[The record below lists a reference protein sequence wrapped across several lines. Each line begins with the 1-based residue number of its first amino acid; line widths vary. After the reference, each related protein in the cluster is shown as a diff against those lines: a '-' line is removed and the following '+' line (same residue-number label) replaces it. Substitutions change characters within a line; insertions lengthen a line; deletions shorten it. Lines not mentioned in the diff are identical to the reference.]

1 MKELKEIIATNI
13 SELRSEAGITQIKLA
28 SALNYSDK
36 AVSKWERAESIP
48 DIVVLKQI
56 ADYFHVTVDYL
67 LCEEHRE
74 HKEKRKH
81 MLRQMRR
88 NNFIITCLSILLVW
102 FIATFIFVELNITL
116 TTPAIPSW
124 MVFIYAIPVSLTVLL
139 VLNSVW
145 GNKRLNY
152 LIISLMVWTV
162 LLTVY
167 LTLLFAIEQSL
178 WLIFILGIPAQL
190 IIFLWS
196 GLKRLRTEV

>member
-28 SALNYSDK
+28 TALNYSDK

-67 LCEEHRE
+67 LCEDHKE
-74 HKEKRKH
+74 HKEKRKS

-102 FIATFIFVELNITL
+102 FIATFVFVELNITL
-116 TTPAIPSW
+116 LTPAIPSW
-124 MVFIYAIPVSLTVLL
+124 MVFIYALPVSLTVLL

-145 GNKRLNY
+145 GNKRFNY

-167 LTLLFAIEQSL
+167 LSLLFAINQSL

-196 GLKRLRTEV
+196 GLKRLKTEV